1 MSLETKLAIL
11 LGLVAA
17 AAIAGVVWRVRT
29 GRAKSV
35 KPKSG
40 AADGPSV
47 DLRELAAIK
56 NGELVTAF
64 GSATT
69 FLQFSSEYCTQCR
82 QTARLLSEL
91 EQADDSIL
99 HIEVD
104 ITNRLELAK
113 KYAILQTPTT
123 LVLDSRGRIRSRIGG
138 AAKPNVIQE
147 EIQKASFEI

>member
-11 LGLVAA
+11 VTLVIA
-17 AAIAGVVWRVRT
+17 AAIAGLVWRART
-29 GRAKSV
+29 GRAKAV
-35 KPKSG
+35 KPSDESG
-40 AADGPSV
+40 FGPSV

-56 NGELVTAF
+56 DGELVSAF
-64 GSATT
+64 GKGTT

-82 QTARLLSEL
+82 QTARLLGEL
-91 EQADDSIL
+91 EAADDSIL

-113 KYAILQTPTT
+113 KYSILQTPTT
-123 LVLDSRGRIRSRIGG
+123 LVLDSHGRIRSRIGG